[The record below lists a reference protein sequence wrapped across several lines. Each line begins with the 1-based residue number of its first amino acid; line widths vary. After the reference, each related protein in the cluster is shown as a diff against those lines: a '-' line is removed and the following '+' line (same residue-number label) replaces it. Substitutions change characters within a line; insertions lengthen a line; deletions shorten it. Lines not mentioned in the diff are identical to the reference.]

1 MYVKCNIE
9 IRKFLSNSGWKLREF
24 TKIIYIYKKNR
35 FLVILTGF
43 IVKYVVTESVTNNIR
58 PDNYSL

>member
-1 MYVKCNIE
+1 VETAYN
-9 IRKFLSNSGWKLREF
+9 N
-24 TKIIYIYKKNR
+24 TKIKIK

-58 PDNYSL
+58 PDNYSLAPVSL